1 VQYVLPHDLFRVA
14 AMTEVSL
21 TLQQAEEKQRDD
33 TSGSG
38 VPSNSHAGSTIPP
51 VASADERRPAED
63 VQPNLQRSQAGL
75 QAPHVQA
82 QPQVQSQNHVLL
94 SSTTA
99 SVLDLQDST
108 WVTMFPHLGQHD

>member
-1 VQYVLPHDLFRVA
+1 MLPHGLFRVD

-21 TLQQAEEKQRDD
+21 ILLQAEEKQGND

-38 VPSNSHAGSTIPP
+38 VSSSSHADSAIPP

-63 VQPNLQRSQAGL
+63 SQPNLQRPQAGL

-99 SVLDLQDST
+99 SVLDLQNIA
-108 WVTMFPHLGQHD
+108 WATMSAHLGQHD

>member
-1 VQYVLPHDLFRVA
+1 MLPHADLHA
-14 AMTEVSL
+14 DAMTEVSL
-21 TLQQAEEKQRDD
+21 VMMQAEEKQRND

-38 VPSNSHAGSTIPP
+38 VPLSSHARSTLPP
-51 VASADERRPAED
+51 VASADERRPAKES
-63 VQPNLQRSQAGL
+63 QPNLQRPQAGL
-75 QAPHVQA
+75 QAPHMQA

-108 WVTMFPHLGQHD
+108 WATKSPHLGQHN